1 MAATVETISN
11 LERRLTVT
19 LPLAPLQQEINQ
31 RIAQLSR
38 TAKLPGFRPGKVPL
52 RMVQQQYGQQVR
64 DEVLSNAVE
73 RTFTEA
79 VQQNQLRV
87 VGYPNIEQKPFAEAD
102 QQLEYTATF
111 EVIPEVVLGDISK
124 SKVERPIIE
133 VSDAD
138 IQKTLDVLVK
148 QRATYEPVKR
158 AAKKGDRVNISLVA
172 SIDSQEVERTSEQGL
187 DIVLNEGG
195 RVPEF
200 DENIIGAKSGTE
212 KAFDITYPA
221 DHKPEQL
228 AGKTVSYQLVVNT
241 VFQAKLPA
249 VDVDF
254 AKSLGI
260 EDGDVETMRKEIG
273 ESLKQEVAKRVNAK
287 LKEQVFQVLL
297 DSVDLDVL
305 PKAVVSA
312 EVQRLMQG
320 AQQNLQQRGVDL
332 MQVNLEPGLF
342 EAQAVRNSKLKIVLS
357 ELVNKHQLQANPEQ
371 IRAMVGVFAKSFE
384 QPDDV
389 VAWYYQDMKRLDEPA
404 ALATEENVVQW
415 ALGQV
420 KVVDKSVKF
429 DDLMG
434 TSA

>member
-31 RIAQLSR
+31 RIVQLSR

-64 DEVLSNAVE
+64 DEVLTNAVE
-73 RTFTEA
+73 RTFSEA
-79 VQQNQLRV
+79 IQQNQLRV
-87 VGYPNIEQKPFAEAD
+87 VGYPNIEQKPFSEAD

-124 SKVERPIIE
+124 AKVERPVIE
-133 VSDAD
+133 VKDAD

-148 QRATYEPVKR
+148 QRAVYEPVKR

-172 SIDSQEVERTSEQGL
+172 SMDGQEVERTGEQGL

-212 KAFDITYPA
+212 KAFDISYPA

-273 ESLKQEVAKRVNAK
+273 ESLKQEVSKRVNAK

-297 DSVDLDVL
+297 DSVDLEVL
-305 PKAVVSA
+305 PKAVVAA

-332 MQVNLEPGLF
+332 TQVNLEPAMF
-342 EAQAVRNSKLKIVLS
+342 EAQAMRNAKLKIVLS
-357 ELVNKHQLQANPEQ
+357 EVVNKHQLQANAEQ
-371 IRAMVGVFAKSFE
+371 IRAMVEVFAKSFE

-389 VAWYYQDMKRLDEPA
+389 IAWYYQDMKRLDEPA

-415 ALGQV
+415 ALEKAQ
-420 KVVDKSVKF
+420 VVDKKLKF

-434 TSA
+434 TAA